1 MGTSPMIL
9 QYNEIKEGYKD
20 CILMFRLGDFY
31 EMFFGD
37 AEIASREL
45 ELALTG
51 RNCGDNERAPMC
63 GVPYHSAEDYI
74 TRLISKGY
82 KVAICEQLEDPK
94 ATKGIVKRDVIR
106 VITPGTVTEGGFLKD
121 TKNNYLCSV
130 YFYNK
135 SVGIAFADISTGE
148 ISATDYNGDNI
159 GDFLTA
165 EGAAFS
171 PTELITSQMLD
182 DDIQEYFT
190 SKFKSLIT
198 VSLTDFSNETI
209 YNDLAKRF
217 PELAQKSEC
226 VIRAISGMMSYLNR
240 TQKRDMSY
248 INKLNFYNKEAYLQ
262 MDANTR
268 RSLEITETLRTG
280 DRKGS
285 LLWAIDKTCT
295 AMGARLLKKLI
306 DMPSM
311 NCNLIQKRLEAVR
324 ELVGTDILR
333 REIAVNLKEIVDIER
348 LLTRLIFGSANARDL
363 RALESALK
371 VLPDI
376 KKQISVFSSPL
387 LKNILENLDT
397 LEDVCSLIDNNISEK
412 PPFSLREG
420 EIIKTGANADVDEL
434 REIISD
440 GKGWISKIE
449 AKEKE
454 RTGIR
459 TLKVGYNKVFGYY
472 IEVSNS
478 FVNSV
483 PDDYIRRQT
492 LTNGERFI
500 TEQLKDMESR
510 VLTAKDRDA
519 ALEYELFSKIR
530 ATIIDCGDRIQKTC
544 DSVSLLDVL
553 CSFAKN
559 AIENNYVEP
568 EVDYSDIIQIENGRH
583 PVVEIARK
591 DTYFVPNDC
600 SLNDNSR
607 LAIITGPNMA
617 GKSTYMRQ
625 NALIIILAQIGSF
638 VPATKARIGVAD
650 KIFARVG
657 ASDDL
662 ASGNSTFMVE
672 MNEVSYI
679 LKNATQRSFI
689 IYDEIGRGTS
699 TYDGMS
705 IARAVAEYTVKNIK
719 AKTLFA
725 THYHELT
732 DMEETVAG
740 VINLNIAAK
749 KKDDSIQFL
758 RKIVKGPTASS
769 YGIEVANLAGLPK
782 EVITSAKKHLKNAEG
797 QHPVSVAKPAEE
809 ANYSFASLS
818 ENEICSILKT
828 TDINTLTPIE
838 AIGLVYKLKQ
848 IAESQ
853 Q

>member
-1 MGTSPMIL
+1 MALSPMIG
-9 QYNEIKEGYKD
+9 QYNEIKQNYKD

-31 EMFFGD
+31 EMFYGD

-51 RNCGDNERAPMC
+51 RNCGDNEKAPMC
-63 GVPYHSAEDYI
+63 GVPYHSAENYI

-130 YFYNK
+130 YFSNK

-148 ISATDYNGDNI
+148 ISATDYNGDNT

-198 VSLTDFSNETI
+198 VSLTDFANETI

-280 DRKGS
+280 DRRGS

-295 AMGARLLKKLI
+295 AMGARLLKKLV

-324 ELVGTDILR
+324 ELVNNDISR

-363 RALESALK
+363 RALESALR

-387 LKNILENLDT
+387 LKNIFENLDT
-397 LEDVCSLIDNNISEK
+397 LDDVCSLIDNNISEK

-434 REIISD
+434 REIILD

-600 SLNDNSR
+600 SLNANSR

-782 EVITSAKKHLKNAEG
+782 EVITSAKKHLKIAES
-797 QHPVSVAKPAEE
+797 QHPVPVAKRAEE

>member
-1 MGTSPMIL
+1 MSVSPMIT
-9 QYNEIKEGYKD
+9 QYNEIKQSYTD

-63 GVPYHSAEDYI
+63 GVPYHSAEGYI

-94 ATKGIVKRDVIR
+94 ATKGIVKRDVVR
-106 VITPGTVTEGGFLKD
+106 VITPGTVTEGGFLKE
-121 TKNNYLCSV
+121 TKNNYLCSI
-130 YFYNK
+130 YTENGK
-135 SVGIAFADISTGE
+135 VGIAFADISTGE
-148 ISATDYNGDNI
+148 ISATDYSGNNPE
-159 GDFLTA
+159 DFITS

-171 PTELITSQMLD
+171 PTELIVSAPLPEKVS
-182 DDIQEYFT
+182 EYFT
-190 SKFKSLIT
+190 SKFKSLIS
-198 VSLTDFSNETI
+198 VSGEDFA
-209 YNDLAKRF
+209 NDRVTAALYRRF
-217 PELAQKSEC
+217 PH
-226 VIRAISGMMSYLNR
+226 ISGQSPMSVKAVSGLMSYLTR
-240 TQKRDMSY
+240 TQKQDMSY
-248 INKLNFYNKEAYLQ
+248 MNKLDFYDKEAYLQ

-268 RSLEITETLRTG
+268 KSLEISEALRTG
-280 DRKGS
+280 DKRGS

-295 AMGARLLKKLI
+295 SMGARLLKKLL
-306 DMPSM
+306 DKPSM
-311 NCNLIQKRLEAVR
+311 NCSIIQKRLAGVKD
-324 ELVGTDILR
+324 LVASDVTR
-333 REIAVNLKEIVDIER
+333 REIADDLKDVVDIER
-348 LLTRLIFGSANARDL
+348 LITRLVFGTANARDL
-363 RALESALK
+363 RALEGALK
-371 VLPDI
+371 VLPHV
-376 KKQISVFSSPL
+376 KQKLFQFTSP
-387 LKNILENLDT
+387 ILVELRESLDT
-397 LEDVCSLIDNNISEK
+397 LEDLRTLIDSTIAEK

-420 EIIKTGANADVDEL
+420 EIIKDGANADVDEL
-434 REIISD
+434 REIIRD

-449 AKEKE
+449 ASEKE

-478 FVNSV
+478 FLNMV
-483 PDDYIRRQT
+483 PEEYIRRQT

-500 TEQLKDMESR
+500 TEQLKDMEGR
-510 VLTAKDRDA
+510 VLSAKDRDA
-519 ALEYELFSKIR
+519 SLEYELFSKVRGIVLD
-530 ATIIDCGDRIQKTC
+530 ASERIQKTC
-544 DSVSLLDVL
+544 DSISLLDVL
-553 CSFAKN
+553 CSFAKS
-559 AIENNYVEP
+559 AVENNYVEP
-568 EVDYSDIIQIENGRH
+568 EVDYSNVLYIENGRH
-583 PVVEIARK
+583 PVVEAARK
-591 DTYFVPNDC
+591 ETYFVPNDC
-600 SLNDNSR
+600 VLDSNSR

-638 VPATKARIGVAD
+638 VPASKARIGVAD

-679 LKNATQRSFI
+679 LKNATERSFI

-732 DMEETVAG
+732 DMETTLDG
-740 VINLNIAAK
+740 VINLNVAAK

-769 YGIEVANLAGLPK
+769 YGIEVGSLAGLPK
-782 EVITSAKKHLKNAEG
+782 EVISSAKRHLKNAEG
-797 QHPVSVAKPAEE
+797 GKTSTPAVIREDS
-809 ANYSFASLS
+809 NYSFESVS
-818 ENEICSILKT
+818 NEEIVERLKS

-838 AIGLVYKLKQ
+838 AISLVYELKK
-848 IAESQ
+848 IAEAE
-853 Q
+853 

>member
-1 MGTSPMIL
+1 MAVSPMII
-9 QYNEIKEGYKD
+9 QYNEIKQSYTD

-31 EMFFGD
+31 EMFYDD

-63 GVPYHSAEDYI
+63 GVPYHSAENYI

-94 ATKGIVKRDVIR
+94 ATKGIVKRDVVR

-130 YFYNK
+130 YFENK
-135 SVGIAFADISTGE
+135 KVGIAFADISTGE
-148 ISATDYNGDNI
+148 ISATYYEGKSVE
-159 GDFLTA
+159 DFLTA

-171 PTELITSQMLD
+171 PTELIVSDKLTDSVN
-182 DDIQEYFT
+182 EYFT
-190 SKFKSLIT
+190 SKFHALIT
-198 VSLTDFSNETI
+198 ISPNDFSNEKVLSAL
-209 YNDLAKRF
+209 YRRF
-217 PELAQKSEC
+217 PETAERSILSVKA
-226 VIRAISGMMSYLNR
+226 VLGLMSYLIR
-240 TQKRDMSY
+240 TQKQDMTY
-248 INKLNFYNKEAYLQ
+248 MNKLNFYDKEAFLQ

-268 RSLEITETLRTG
+268 KSLEISESLRTG
-280 DRKGS
+280 DRRGS

-295 AMGARLLKKLI
+295 AMGARLLKKFL
-306 DMPSM
+306 DKPSM
-311 NCNLIQKRLEAVR
+311 NCNIIQKRLKAVG
-324 ELVGTDILR
+324 ELVDSDISR
-333 REIAVNLKEIVDIER
+333 REISLGLKDIVDIER
-348 LLTRLIFGSANARDL
+348 LITRLVFGSANARDL
-363 RALESALK
+363 RALESALRA
-371 VLPDI
+371 LPGI
-376 KKQISVFSSPL
+376 KTRLEEFKSPL
-387 LKNILENLDT
+387 LSEIYSTLDT
-397 LEDVCSLIDNNISEK
+397 LEDICTLIDENIAEK

-420 EIIKTGANADVDEL
+420 EIIRDGANSDVDEL
-434 REIISD
+434 REIIRD

-449 AKEKE
+449 AREKE

-478 FVNSV
+478 FLNMI
-483 PDDYIRRQT
+483 PEDYVRRQT

-500 TEQLKDMESR
+500 TEQLKDMEGR
-510 VLTAKDRDA
+510 VLSAKDRDA
-519 ALEYELFSKIR
+519 ALEYDLFSKIR
-530 ATIIDCGDRIQKTC
+530 AIILDQSGRIQKTC
-544 DSVSLLDVL
+544 DNIAMLDVL
-553 CSFAKN
+553 CSFAKS
-559 AIENNYVEP
+559 ATENNYVEP
-568 EVDYSDIIQIENGRH
+568 EIDYSNTIKIENGRH
-583 PVVEIARK
+583 PVVEVARK
-591 DTYFVPNDC
+591 ETYFVPNDC
-600 SLNDNSR
+600 HLDSSSR

-638 VPATKARIGVAD
+638 VPASKARIGVAD

-679 LKNATQRSFI
+679 LKNATERSFI

-705 IARAVAEYTVKNIK
+705 IARAVAEYTVKTIK

-732 DMEETVAG
+732 DMEGSVEG
-740 VINLNIAAK
+740 VVNLNIAAK

-769 YGIEVANLAGLPK
+769 YGIEVGSLAGLPK
-782 EVITSAKKHLKNAEG
+782 EVITAAKKHLKAAESM
-797 QHPVSVAKPAEE
+797 HPAPVAKVAETE
-809 ANYSFASLS
+809 ANYTFGSIS
-818 ENEICSILKT
+818 NEEIVERLKA

-838 AIGLVYKLKQ
+838 AIGLVYELKKL
-848 IAESQ
+848 ADSQ
-853 Q
+853 

>member
-1 MGTSPMIL
+1 MGISPMIT
-9 QYNEIKEGYKD
+9 QYNEIKQSYTD

-31 EMFFGD
+31 EMFFED
-37 AEIASREL
+37 ARTASKEL

-63 GVPYHSAEDYI
+63 GVPYHSAESYI

-94 ATKGIVKRDVIR
+94 ATKGIVKRDVVR

-121 TKNNYLCSV
+121 TKNNYLCSIYV
-130 YFYNK
+130 ENGK
-135 SVGIAFADISTGE
+135 AGIAFADISTGE
-148 ISATDYNGDNI
+148 ISATDCLNGNI
-159 GDFLTA
+159 EDFITS

-171 PTELITSQMLD
+171 PTELISSEKLSQNVT
-182 DDIQEYFT
+182 EYFS
-190 SKFKSLIT
+190 SKFKTLISVSKEDFFNDKITASLYQRFSFIAEKSI
-198 VSLTDFSNETI
+198 VS
-209 YNDLAKRF
+209 
-217 PELAQKSEC
+217 
-226 VIRAISGMMSYLNR
+226 VRAVTGLMSYLVR
-240 TQKRDMSY
+240 TQKQDMAYMS
-248 INKLNFYNKEAYLQ
+248 KLDFYDKEAYLQ

-268 RSLEITETLRTG
+268 KSLEISESMRTG
-280 DRKGS
+280 DKRGS
-285 LLWAIDKTCT
+285 LLWAIDKTRT
-295 AMGARLLKKLI
+295 AMGARLLKKFL
-306 DMPSM
+306 DKPSM
-311 NCNLIQKRLEAVR
+311 NCSIIQKRLSGVK
-324 ELVGTDILR
+324 ELMASDVAR
-333 REIAVNLKEIVDIER
+333 REISDNLKEIVDIER
-348 LLTRLIFGSANARDL
+348 LITRLVFGSGNARDL
-363 RALESALK
+363 RALEGALR
-371 VLPDI
+371 VLPDT
-376 KKQISVFSSPL
+376 KKRLENFSSP
-387 LKNILENLDT
+387 ILTELCQKLDT
-397 LEDVCSLIDNNISEK
+397 LEDICSLIDKNIAEK

-420 EIIKTGANADVDEL
+420 EIIKDGANADVDEL
-434 REIISD
+434 REIIRD

-449 AKEKE
+449 AQEKEK
-454 RTGIR
+454 TGIR

-478 FVNSV
+478 FLNMV
-483 PDDYIRRQT
+483 PKEYIRRQT

-500 TEQLKDMESR
+500 TEQLKDMEGR
-510 VLTAKDRDA
+510 VLSAKDRDA
-519 ALEYELFSKIR
+519 ALEYDIFSKIKTVILN
-530 ATIIDCGDRIQKTC
+530 ASGRIQTTC
-544 DSVSLLDVL
+544 DTVALLDVL

-559 AIENNYVEP
+559 ATENNYVEP
-568 EVDYSDIIQIENGRH
+568 EVDYSGVLYIENGRH
-583 PVVEIARK
+583 PVVEVAKK

-600 SLNDNSR
+600 KLDANSR

-625 NALIIILAQIGSF
+625 NALIVILAQIGSF

-679 LKNATQRSFI
+679 LKNATERSFI

-705 IARAVAEYTVKNIK
+705 IARAVAEYTVKTVK

-732 DMEETVAG
+732 DMENTLDG
-740 VINLNIAAK
+740 VINLNVAAK

-769 YGIEVANLAGLPK
+769 YGIEVGSLAGLPK
-782 EVITSAKKHLKNAEG
+782 EVISAAKKHLKTAEG
-797 QHPVSVAKPAEE
+797 EKPQKTVTVTAEE
-809 ANYSFASLS
+809 QNYTFDSVS
-818 ENEICSILKT
+818 NEEIIEKLKN

-838 AIGLVYKLKQ
+838 AISLVYELKKM
-848 IAESQ
+848 AETE
-853 Q
+853 

>member
-1 MGTSPMIL
+1 MAVSPMIT

-31 EMFFGD
+31 EMYFDD

-63 GVPYHSAEDYI
+63 GVPYHSAESYI

-94 ATKGIVKRDVIR
+94 ATKGIVKRDVVR
-106 VITPGTVTEGGFLKD
+106 VITPGTVTEGSFLND
-121 TKNNYLCSV
+121 TKNNYLCSI
-130 YFYNK
+130 YLENGK
-135 SVGIAFADISTGE
+135 AGIAFADISTGE
-148 ISATDYNGDNI
+148 ISATDYSGTNI
-159 GDFLTA
+159 DDFLTS

-171 PTELITSQMLD
+171 PTELIVSESLKETTA
-182 DDIQEYFT
+182 EYFS
-190 SKFKSLIT
+190 SKFKALIS
-198 VSLTDFSNETI
+198 VSKSDFE
-209 YNDLAKRF
+209 NDKVTAAMYRRF
-217 PELAQKSEC
+217 PE
-226 VIRAISGMMSYLNR
+226 ISKQPFISVKAVTGLMSYLIR
-240 TQKRDMSY
+240 TQKQDMAY
-248 INKLNFYNKEAYLQ
+248 MKKLDFYDKEAFLQ

-268 RSLEITETLRTG
+268 RSLEISEAMRTG
-280 DRKGS
+280 DKRGS
-285 LLWAIDKTCT
+285 LLWAIDKTST
-295 AMGARLLKKLI
+295 AMGARLLKKFL
-306 DMPSM
+306 DKPSM
-311 NCNLIQKRLEAVR
+311 NCSVIQKRLSGVKELVSSDIARR
-324 ELVGTDILR
+324 ELSST
-333 REIAVNLKEIVDIER
+333 LKDIVDIER
-348 LLTRLIFGSANARDL
+348 LITRLVFGSANARDL
-363 RALESALK
+363 RALEGALR
-371 VLPDI
+371 VLPET
-376 KKQISVFSSPL
+376 KKNLKIFNSS
-387 LKNILENLDT
+387 ILTEIHDNLDT
-397 LEDVCSLIDNNISEK
+397 LEDICMLIDTNIAEK

-420 EIIKTGANADVDEL
+420 EIIRDGANTDVDEL
-434 REIISD
+434 REIIRD

-478 FVNSV
+478 FLNMV
-483 PDDYIRRQT
+483 PEEYIRRQT

-500 TEQLKDMESR
+500 TEQLKDMEGR
-510 VLTAKDRDA
+510 VLSAKDRDA
-519 ALEYELFSKIR
+519 ALEYDLFSKIR
-530 ATIIDCGDRIQKTC
+530 DIILEASGRIQKTC
-544 DSVSLLDVL
+544 DSIALLDVL
-553 CSFAKN
+553 CSFAKCAN
-559 AIENNYVEP
+559 ENNYVEP
-568 EVDYSDIIQIENGRH
+568 EVDYSGVLHIENGRH
-583 PVVEIARK
+583 PVVEAARK

-600 SLNDNSR
+600 KLDSNSR

-679 LKNATQRSFI
+679 LKNATERSFI

-705 IARAVAEYTVKNIK
+705 IARAVAEYTVKTIK

-732 DMEETVAG
+732 DMENTQDG
-740 VINLNIAAK
+740 IINLNVAAK

-769 YGIEVANLAGLPK
+769 YGIEVGSLAGLPK
-782 EVITSAKKHLKNAEG
+782 EVISSAKKHLKNAESHRPEPTFTASEE
-797 QHPVSVAKPAEE
+797 QNYTFDNVS
-809 ANYSFASLS
+809 ND
-818 ENEICSILKT
+818 EIVSKLKK

-838 AIGLVYKLKQ
+838 AISLVYELKK
-848 IAESQ
+848 IAES
-853 Q
+853 

>member
-1 MGTSPMIL
+1 MAVSPMIV
-9 QYNEIKEGYKD
+9 QYNEIKQSYTD

-31 EMFFGD
+31 EMFYED

-63 GVPYHSAEDYI
+63 GVPYHSAESYI

-94 ATKGIVKRDVIR
+94 ATKGIVKRDVVR

-121 TKNNYLCSV
+121 TKNNYLCSM
-130 YFYNK
+130 YFENGK
-135 SVGIAFADISTGE
+135 VGIAFADISTGE
-148 ISATDYNGDNI
+148 ISATDYSGDNI
-159 GDFLTA
+159 DDFLTA

-171 PTELITSQMLD
+171 PTELIVSQKLSD
-182 DDIQEYFT
+182 TVSEYFT
-190 SKFKSLIT
+190 SKFKSLIS
-198 VSLTDFSNETI
+198 VSKEDFQ
-209 YNDLAKRF
+209 NDRITAALYQRF
-217 PELAQKSEC
+217 PYISEKP
-226 VIRAISGMMSYLNR
+226 VVSVRSVTGLMSYLIR
-240 TQKRDMSY
+240 TQKQDMAY
-248 INKLNFYNKEAYLQ
+248 MNKLDFYDKEAFLQ

-268 RSLEITETLRTG
+268 KSLEISEAMRTG
-280 DRKGS
+280 DKRGS
-285 LLWAIDKTCT
+285 LLWAIDKTST
-295 AMGARLLKKLI
+295 SMGARLLKKFL
-306 DMPSM
+306 DKPSM
-311 NCNLIQKRLEAVR
+311 NCSIIQKRLVGVR
-324 ELVGTDILR
+324 ELVSSDISR
-333 REIAVNLKEIVDIER
+333 REISDNLKDIVDIER
-348 LLTRLIFGSANARDL
+348 LITRLVFGSANARDL
-363 RALESALK
+363 RALEGALR
-371 VLPDI
+371 VLPDT
-376 KKQISVFSSPL
+376 KKRLEEFSSP
-387 LKNILENLDT
+387 ILSEIHNNLDT
-397 LEDVCSLIDNNISEK
+397 LEDICALIDKNISEK

-420 EIIKTGANADVDEL
+420 EIIRDGANADVDEL
-434 REIISD
+434 REIIRD

-449 AKEKE
+449 AQEKE

-478 FVNSV
+478 FLNMV
-483 PDDYIRRQT
+483 PEEYIRRQT

-500 TEQLKDMESR
+500 TEQLKDMEGR
-510 VLTAKDRDA
+510 VLSAKDRDA
-519 ALEYELFSKIR
+519 ALEYEIFSKIR
-530 ATIIDCGDRIQKTC
+530 QIILDASGRIQKTC
-544 DSVSLLDVL
+544 DSIALLDVL

-559 AIENNYVEP
+559 ASENNYVEP
-568 EVDYSDIIQIENGRH
+568 EVDYSGVLYIENGRH
-583 PVVEIARK
+583 PVVEAARK

-600 SLNDNSR
+600 KLDNNSR

-679 LKNATQRSFI
+679 LKNATERSFI

-705 IARAVAEYTVKNIK
+705 IARAVAEYTVKQIK

-732 DMEETVAG
+732 DIENKIEG

-769 YGIEVANLAGLPK
+769 YGIEVGSLAGLPK
-782 EVITSAKKHLKNAEG
+782 EVISAAKKHLKEAENG
-797 QHPVSVAKPAEE
+797 KPAPVVMAKEE
-809 ANYSFASLS
+809 ESNYTFESIAKDEII
-818 ENEICSILKT
+818 ENLKK

-838 AIGLVYKLKQ
+838 AISLVYQLKK
-848 IAESQ
+848 IAESE
-853 Q
+853 

>member
-1 MGTSPMIL
+1 MAGSPMID
-9 QYNEIKEGYKD
+9 QYKEIKANYTD

-31 EMFFGD
+31 EMFFED
-37 AEIASREL
+37 AETASREL

-63 GVPYHSAEDYI
+63 GVPFHSAEGYI

-94 ATKGIVKRDVIR
+94 ATKGIVKRDVVR

-121 TKNNYLCSV
+121 TKNNYLCAI
-130 YFYNK
+130 YFENGK
-135 SVGIAFADISTGE
+135 IGMAFADISTGE
-148 ISATDYNGDNI
+148 LSATDYSGINAD
-159 GDFLTA
+159 DFITA

-171 PTELITSQMLD
+171 PAELIVSEKLSESTR
-182 DDIQEYFT
+182 EYFT
-190 SKFKSLIT
+190 SKFKTLIT
-198 VSLTDFSNETI
+198 ESKADFD
-209 YNDLAKRF
+209 NDKTVAALYRRF
-217 PELAQKSEC
+217 PEISEQSS
-226 VIRAISGMMSYLNR
+226 VAVKAVAGLMSYLIR
-240 TQKRDMSY
+240 TQKQDMSY
-248 INKLNFYNKEAYLQ
+248 MNKLNFYDKEAFLQ

-268 RSLEITETLRTG
+268 RSLEISESMRTG
-280 DRKGS
+280 DKKGS
-285 LLWAIDKTCT
+285 LLWAIDKTST
-295 AMGARLLKKLI
+295 AMGARLLKKFL
-306 DMPSM
+306 DKPSM
-311 NCNLIQKRLEAVR
+311 NCSVIQKRLEVVR
-324 ELVGTDILR
+324 ELVASDITR
-333 REIAVNLKEIVDIER
+333 RELSSELKNIVDIER
-348 LLTRLIFGSANARDL
+348 LMTRLVFGSANARDL
-363 RALESALK
+363 RALESALRS
-371 VLPDI
+371 LPDI
-376 KKQISVFSSPL
+376 KNGIMNFKSALVSEIY
-387 LKNILENLDT
+387 ENLDT
-397 LEDVCSLIDNNISEK
+397 LADICSLIDQNIAEK

-420 EIIKTGANADVDEL
+420 EIIKDGANADVDEL
-434 REIISD
+434 REIIRD

-478 FVNSV
+478 FLNMV
-483 PDDYIRRQT
+483 PEDYIRRQT

-500 TEQLKDMESR
+500 TEQLKDMEGR
-510 VLTAKDRDA
+510 VLSAKDRDA
-519 ALEYELFSKIR
+519 ALEYDIFTKIKSVILDNS
-530 ATIIDCGDRIQKTC
+530 TRIQKTC
-544 DSVSLLDVL
+544 DSIALLDVL
-553 CSFAKN
+553 CAFAKC
-559 AIENNYVEP
+559 AVENNYVEP
-568 EVDYSDIIQIENGRH
+568 EVDYSGVLQIENGRH
-583 PVVEIARK
+583 PVVEAARK

-600 SLNDNSR
+600 NLTSASR

-679 LKNATQRSFI
+679 LKNATERSFI

-732 DMEETVAG
+732 DMEALVDG
-740 VINLNIAAK
+740 VINLNVAAK

-769 YGIEVANLAGLPK
+769 YGIEVGSLAGLPK
-782 EVITSAKKHLKNAEG
+782 EVINSAKKHLKAAEG
-797 QHPVSVAKPAEE
+797 ARVAIPAPKTEE
-809 ANYSFASLS
+809 ANYSFDNLS
-818 ENEICSILKT
+818 NDEIVSKLKA

-838 AIGLVYKLKQ
+838 AIGLVYELKK
-848 IAESQ
+848 IADAE
-853 Q
+853 

>member
-1 MGTSPMIL
+1 MAGSPMID
-9 QYNEIKEGYKD
+9 QYKEIKANYTD

-31 EMFFGD
+31 EMFFED
-37 AEIASREL
+37 AETASREL

-51 RNCGDNERAPMC
+51 RNCGANERAPMC
-63 GVPYHSAEDYI
+63 GVPFHSAEGYI

-94 ATKGIVKRDVIR
+94 ATKGIVKRDVVR

-121 TKNNYLCSV
+121 TKNNYLCSI
-130 YFYNK
+130 YFESGK
-135 SVGIAFADISTGE
+135 VGIAFADISTGE
-148 ISATDYNGDNI
+148 LSATDYTGSNTD
-159 GDFLTA
+159 DFITA

-171 PTELITSQMLD
+171 PAELIVSEKLSESTR
-182 DDIQEYFT
+182 EYFT

-198 VSLTDFSNETI
+198 ESKNDFD
-209 YNDLAKRF
+209 NDKTMAALYRRF
-217 PELAQKSEC
+217 PEISEQSS
-226 VIRAISGMMSYLNR
+226 VAVKAVAGLMSYLIR
-240 TQKRDMSY
+240 TQKQDMSY
-248 INKLNFYNKEAYLQ
+248 MNKLNFYDKEAFLQ

-268 RSLEITETLRTG
+268 RSLEISESMRTG
-280 DRKGS
+280 DKKGS
-285 LLWAIDKTCT
+285 LLWAIDKTST
-295 AMGARLLKKLI
+295 AMGARLLKKFL
-306 DMPSM
+306 DKPSM
-311 NCNLIQKRLEAVR
+311 NCSVIQKRLEGVR
-324 ELVGTDILR
+324 ELVASDITR
-333 REIAVNLKEIVDIER
+333 RELSSELKNIVDIER
-348 LLTRLIFGSANARDL
+348 LMTRLVFGSANARDL
-363 RALESALK
+363 RALESALRS
-371 VLPDI
+371 LPDI
-376 KKQISVFSSPL
+376 KSGIENFKSPL
-387 LKNILENLDT
+387 ISEIYENLDT
-397 LEDVCSLIDNNISEK
+397 LGDICTLIDQNIAEK

-420 EIIKTGANADVDEL
+420 EIIKDGSNADVDEL
-434 REIISD
+434 REIIRD

-478 FVNSV
+478 FLNMV

-500 TEQLKDMESR
+500 TEQLKDMEGR
-510 VLTAKDRDA
+510 VLSAKDRDA
-519 ALEYELFSKIR
+519 ALEYEIFSKIR
-530 ATIIDCGDRIQKTC
+530 TVILDQSGRIQKTC
-544 DSVSLLDVL
+544 DNLAILDVI
-553 CSFAKN
+553 CSFAKC
-559 AIENNYVEP
+559 AVENNYVEP
-568 EVDYSDIIQIENGRH
+568 EVDYSGVLHIENGRH
-583 PVVEIARK
+583 PVVEAARK

-600 SLNDNSR
+600 NLTSASR

-679 LKNATQRSFI
+679 LKNATERSFI

-732 DMEETVAG
+732 DMEALVDG
-740 VINLNIAAK
+740 VINLNVAAK

-769 YGIEVANLAGLPK
+769 YGIEVGSLAGLPK
-782 EVITSAKKHLKNAEG
+782 EVINSAKKHLKAAEG
-797 QHPVSVAKPAEE
+797 TRVAIPVPKTEE
-809 ANYSFASLS
+809 ANYSFDSLS
-818 ENEICSILKT
+818 NDEIVSKLKA

-838 AIGLVYKLKQ
+838 AIGLVYELKK
-848 IAESQ
+848 IADAE
-853 Q
+853 

>member
-1 MGTSPMIL
+1 MAVSPMIV
-9 QYNEIKEGYKD
+9 QYNEIKQSYTD

-31 EMFFGD
+31 EMFYDD

-63 GVPYHSAEDYI
+63 GVPYHSAESYI

-94 ATKGIVKRDVIR
+94 ATKGIVKRDVVR

-121 TKNNYLCSV
+121 TKNNYLCSI
-130 YFYNK
+130 YFENGK
-135 SVGIAFADISTGE
+135 AGIAFADISTGE
-148 ISATDYNGDNI
+148 ISATDCTNGNI
-159 GDFLTA
+159 DDFITA

-171 PTELITSQMLD
+171 PTELIVSQKLSEKVS
-182 DDIQEYFT
+182 EYFV
-190 SKFKSLIT
+190 SKFRTLIS
-198 VSLTDFSNETI
+198 VSADDFD
-209 YNDLAKRF
+209 NDRVTAALYRRF
-217 PELAQKSEC
+217 PYISEKSHLSVKAVSC
-226 VIRAISGMMSYLNR
+226 LMSYLIR
-240 TQKRDMSY
+240 TQKQDMAY
-248 INKLNFYNKEAYLQ
+248 MNKLDFYDKEAYLQ

-268 RSLEITETLRTG
+268 KSLEISEAMRTG
-280 DRKGS
+280 DKRGS

-295 AMGARLLKKLI
+295 AMGARLLKKFL
-306 DMPSM
+306 DKPSM
-311 NCNLIQKRLEAVR
+311 NCSIIQKRLSGVR
-324 ELVGTDILR
+324 ELVSSDISR
-333 REIAVNLKEIVDIER
+333 REISDNLKDIVDIER
-348 LLTRLIFGSANARDL
+348 LITRLVFGSGNARDL
-363 RALESALK
+363 RALEGALR
-371 VLPDI
+371 VLPDT
-376 KKQISVFSSPL
+376 KKRLENYNSPIISE
-387 LKNILENLDT
+387 IRDNLDT
-397 LEDVCSLIDNNISEK
+397 LEDICALIDNNISEK

-420 EIIKTGANADVDEL
+420 EIIKDGANADVDEL
-434 REIISD
+434 REIIRD

-449 AKEKE
+449 AQEKE

-478 FVNSV
+478 FLNMV
-483 PDDYIRRQT
+483 PEEYIRRQT

-500 TEQLKDMESR
+500 TEQLKDMEGR
-510 VLTAKDRDA
+510 VLSAKDRDA
-519 ALEYELFSKIR
+519 ALEYEIFSKIK
-530 ATIIDCGDRIQKTC
+530 AIILDASGRIQKTC
-544 DSVSLLDVL
+544 DSIALLDVL

-559 AIENNYVEP
+559 AVENNYVEP
-568 EVDYSDIIQIENGRH
+568 EVDYSGVLYIENGRH
-583 PVVEIARK
+583 PVVEAARK
-591 DTYFVPNDC
+591 ETYFVPNDC
-600 SLNDNSR
+600 KLDNNFR

-638 VPATKARIGVAD
+638 VPASKARIGVAD

-679 LKNATQRSFI
+679 LKNATERSFI

-705 IARAVAEYTVKNIK
+705 IARAVAEYTTKNIK

-732 DMEETVAG
+732 DMENTLEG
-740 VINLNIAAK
+740 VINLNVAAK

-769 YGIEVANLAGLPK
+769 YGIEVGSLAGLPK
-782 EVITSAKKHLKNAEG
+782 EVISSAKKHLKNAEG
-797 QHPVSVAKPAEE
+797 AKPALVSPVNEE
-809 ANYSFASLS
+809 MNYTFEALS
-818 ENEICSILKT
+818 GEEIIQRLKK

-838 AIGLVYKLKQ
+838 AISLVYELKK
-848 IAESQ
+848 IAESE
-853 Q
+853 

>member
-1 MGTSPMIL
+1 MAVSPMIV
-9 QYNEIKEGYKD
+9 QYNEIKQSYTD

-31 EMFFGD
+31 EMFYDD

-63 GVPYHSAEDYI
+63 GVPYHSAEGYI

-94 ATKGIVKRDVIR
+94 ATKGIVKRDVVR

-121 TKNNYLCSV
+121 TKNNYLCSI
-130 YFYNK
+130 YFEGGK
-135 SVGIAFADISTGE
+135 AGIAFADISTGE
-148 ISATDYNGDNI
+148 ISATDCIHGNI
-159 GDFLTA
+159 DDFITA

-171 PTELITSQMLD
+171 PTELIVSEKLPERVS
-182 DDIQEYFT
+182 EYFV

-198 VSLTDFSNETI
+198 VSKDDFE
-209 YNDLAKRF
+209 NDKVTAALYRRF
-217 PELAQKSEC
+217 TYISEQAQVSVKA
-226 VIRAISGMMSYLNR
+226 VTGLMSYLIR
-240 TQKRDMSY
+240 TQKQDMSY
-248 INKLNFYNKEAYLQ
+248 MNKLDFYDKEAYLQ

-268 RSLEITETLRTG
+268 KSLEISEAMRTG
-280 DRKGS
+280 DKRGS
-285 LLWAIDKTCT
+285 LLWAIDKTST
-295 AMGARLLKKLI
+295 AMGARLLKKLL
-306 DMPSM
+306 DKPSM
-311 NCNLIQKRLEAVR
+311 NCSVIQKRLVGVR
-324 ELVGTDILR
+324 ELVSSDVSR
-333 REIAVNLKEIVDIER
+333 REISDNLKEIVDIER
-348 LLTRLIFGSANARDL
+348 LITRLVFGSANARDL
-363 RALESALK
+363 RALESALR
-371 VLPDI
+371 VLPDT
-376 KKQISVFSSPL
+376 KKRLEEFNSPI
-387 LKNILENLDT
+387 LKDIRENLDT
-397 LEDVCSLIDNNISEK
+397 LEDICTLVDKNIAEK

-420 EIIKTGANADVDEL
+420 EIIRDGANSDVDEL
-434 REIISD
+434 REIIKD

-478 FVNSV
+478 FLNMV
-483 PDDYIRRQT
+483 PEEYIRRQT

-500 TEQLKDMESR
+500 TEQLKDMEGR
-510 VLTAKDRDA
+510 VLSAKDRDA
-519 ALEYELFSKIR
+519 ALEYEIFSKIR
-530 ATIIDCGDRIQKTC
+530 AIILDASGRIQKTC
-544 DSVSLLDVL
+544 DSIALLDVL
-553 CSFAKN
+553 CSFAKS
-559 AIENNYVEP
+559 AVENNYVEP
-568 EVDYSDIIQIENGRH
+568 EVDYSGVLQIENGRH
-583 PVVEIARK
+583 PVVEAARK

-600 SLNDNSR
+600 NLDNNFR

-679 LKNATQRSFI
+679 LKNATERSFI

-705 IARAVAEYTVKNIK
+705 IARAVAEYTVKTIK

-732 DMEETVAG
+732 DMETTLNG
-740 VINLNIAAK
+740 VINLNVAAK

-769 YGIEVANLAGLPK
+769 YGIEVGSLAGLPK
-782 EVITSAKKHLKNAEG
+782 EVISAAKKHLKAAEG
-797 QHPVSVAKPAEE
+797 IKPVAAVTVAEE
-809 ANYSFASLS
+809 ANYTFETVS
-818 ENEICSILKT
+818 NEEIISKLKS

-838 AIGLVYKLKQ
+838 AISLVYELKK
-848 IAESQ
+848 IAESK
-853 Q
+853 